1 MFSRLGEAVKDAAET
16 LRRAFKDAPTHGV
29 ALELPARSRRALA
42 ELAAPVRAGLE
53 ALAARPGSRGI
64 LPRAVARQ
72 AVMAFETR
80 LSAEAAWS
88 RWAAGARVAQVPVFR
103 AERCPRLAV
112 PPLPKAPKTV
122 ALPFGGMATRSR
134 RGMEPV
140 PVPATRS
147 LPTGLPGSPTRQGLE
162 LALRLPIAVEGLDL
176 REAPRA
182 LQMRYGMLAV
192 KATGENV
199 RNLELLGRYL
209 IPRKGVRELRHD
221 PRTGRLLVLLGPEAV
236 GARKDPLLIARR
248 KDDQSLITTF
258 VEEG

>member
-1 MFSRLGEAVKDAAET
+1 
-16 LRRAFKDAPTHGV
+16 
-29 ALELPARSRRALA
+29 
-42 ELAAPVRAGLE
+42 
-53 ALAARPGSRGI
+53 
-64 LPRAVARQ
+64 
-72 AVMAFETR
+72 
-80 LSAEAAWS
+80 
-88 RWAAGARVAQVPVFR
+88 
-103 AERCPRLAV
+103 
-112 PPLPKAPKTV
+112 
-122 ALPFGGMATRSR
+122 
-134 RGMEPV
+134 
-140 PVPATRS
+140 
-147 LPTGLPGSPTRQGLE
+147 

-209 IPRKGVRELRHD
+209 VPRKGVRELRHD
-221 PRTGRLLVLLGPEAV
+221 ARTGRLMVLLGPEAI

>member
-1 MFSRLGEAVKDAAET
+1 MFFRLGEAVKDAAET
-16 LRRAFKDAPTHGV
+16 LRRAFKDQPSHGV
-29 ALELPARSRRALA
+29 ALKLSVRPHFALGT
-42 ELAAPVRAGLE
+42 LVTPVRTGLE
-53 ALAARPGSRGI
+53 ALSAKPGSLGI
-64 LPRAVARQ
+64 LSKAMPRQGAV
-72 AVMAFETR
+72 VFEAR

-88 RWAAGARVAQVPVFR
+88 SWTAGAQVAQVSVFK

-112 PPLPKAPKTV
+112 PPLPKAPKV
-122 ALPFGGMATRSR
+122 FALPFGSFAARIRRAMDSFPSPPTRTSALGLRSPETR
-134 RGMEPV
+134 RG
-140 PVPATRS
+140 
-147 LPTGLPGSPTRQGLE
+147 LDQ
-162 LALRLPIAVEGLDL
+162 ALGLPIAVSGLDL

-221 PRTGRLLVLLGPEAV
+221 ARTGRLMVLLGPEAI
-236 GARKDPLLIARR
+236 GAKRDPLLIARR